1 MPTLS
6 LPLVILC
13 TVFFKLTSSMSSA
26 ATWWACTLTNSPP
39 IPPHR
44 GTPHGRGTTCR
55 SRWPSWRRGISNR
68 PRHRHRHRRHRRRR
82 RRCRRRCRR
91 TLQMA
96 RRARIH
102 RRRCWTT
109 RDSIV
114 PPTPTN
120 ARQRASPRHRHRRRV
135 AVQYRIHRR
144 GRVGGRV
151 GRHG

>member
-1 MPTLS
+1 MPTSS

-82 RRCRRRCRR
+82 RCRRRCRR

-96 RRARIH
+96 RRARTH
-102 RRRCWTT
+102 RRRRRTT

>member
-82 RRCRRRCRR
+82 RCRRRCRR

-96 RRARIH
+96 RRARTH
-102 RRRCWTT
+102 RRRRRTT